1 MNEPARP
8 DVEGPHDGADPRP
21 RAYGA
26 GRALVAVYGVLALAA
41 TARSLYQLGTKAGE
55 APVPYALSAL
65 AAVVYVVA
73 TIALA
78 HNGTRMR
85 RVAWVC
91 VVVELVGVVSVGLW
105 SYLEPSA
112 FPEATVW
119 SHLGQGYGFVPAVLP
134 VLGLVWLWRSDPGRR
149 ARAEIGTRTARSAS

>member
-1 MNEPARP
+1 MSSTPEAS
-8 DVEGPHDGADPRP
+8 HDGADPRP

-26 GRALVAVYGVLALAA
+26 GRALVAVYGILALAA
-41 TARSLYQLGTKAGE
+41 TARSLYQLGTKASE
-55 APVPYALSAL
+55 APLPYALSGL

-85 RVAWVC
+85 RVAWTAVI
-91 VVVELVGVVSVGLW
+91 VELVGVVAVGTW
-105 SYLEPSA
+105 SFIAPQE

-119 SHLGQGYGFVPAVLP
+119 SHLGQGYGYIPAVLP
-134 VLGLVWLWRSDPGRR
+134 VLGILWLWRSDPARLV
-149 ARAEIGTRTARSAS
+149 RAETSPRTR